1 MPYGQTTIA
10 ATATQL
16 TTISG
21 GSLTSI
27 TALATN
33 TEAVWLGDNSSVTTS
48 NGQPLYPGQNVAL
61 VGRAPSLNYL
71 ISASGS
77 QKVGFNTQ

>member
-10 ATATQL
+10 NTATQL
-16 TTISG
+16 TTIG
-21 GSLTSI
+21 DAAFVSI
-27 TALATN
+27 TALSTN

-48 NGQPLYPGQNVAL
+48 NGQPIYAGQNVVV
-61 VGRAPSLNYL
+61 VGRKPSNCYL